1 MKIVFIECNA
11 EEMRANR
18 TLIDA
23 ITDVVHSIV
32 DAFNSPIPNDLEEKL
47 EKDEKEE
54 QEGEK

>member
-1 MKIVFIECNA
+1 MKIVYIECNA

-23 ITDVVHSIV
+23 LTDVVHSIV
-32 DAFNSPIPNDLEEKL
+32 DAFNSPIIKDL

-54 QEGEK
+54 